1 MTYRLSDKQLSEL
14 VCIISIPKIIETFPD
29 YSPSTRTIYRR
40 LALHGIKDFK
50 KVRTDFSRQLL
61 LAAPPHLSD
70 KDAQALIDE
79 KLQRHLEGMIAS
91 IEKEAKEYEERFQE

>member
-1 MTYRLSDKQLSEL
+1 MSYRLSDKQLSEL
-14 VCIISIPKIIETFPD
+14 VLLVSVQKITEIFPR
-29 YSPSTRTIYRR
+29 YSPAARTIYRR
-40 LALHGIKDFK
+40 LARHGIIHPLKAQQEFK
-50 KVRTDFSRQLL
+50 RQLL

-91 IEKEAKEYEERFQE
+91 IEKEAKEYEERFQK

>member
-1 MTYRLSDKQLSEL
+1 MMKIGVVSDTHSRAIPDQL
-14 VCIISIPKIIETFPD
+14 
-29 YSPSTRTIYRR
+29 
-40 LALHGIKDFK
+40 IKDFK
-50 KVRTDFSRQLL
+50 KVRADFSRQLL

-91 IEKEAKEYEERFQE
+91 IEKEAKEYEERFQK